1 MAGRGGSAVKP
12 QEPTL
17 AEVLSE
23 LRQLRSD
30 LKLSRRSLLSIPEVA
45 DVLNLSQKTIR
56 NQLSLGTFPI
66 KAVRAAGGVRF
77 TKLAVEAYVQGL
89 GTDA

>member
-1 MAGRGGSAVKP
+1 VKA
-12 QEPTL
+12 EPSLSLVL
-17 AEVLSE
+17 AE

-30 LKLSRRSLLSIPEVA
+30 LKLSRRALLSIPEVA
-45 DVLNLSQKTIR
+45 DILSLSQKTIR

-77 TKLAVEAYVQGL
+77 TKLAVEAYVRGL
-89 GTDA
+89 GADA